1 LYTTR
6 RASGLGARGIS
17 GGKKRSKR
25 RRRKNEELK
34 IPTFSV
40 RFLLN

>member
-6 RASGLGARGIS
+6 RASGLGVGGIS

-25 RRRKNEELK
+25 RRRKNEEWK

-40 RFLLN
+40 RFLLI